1 MDPKAQVLTLSG
13 MQTGLL
19 EIVCMIL
26 GALGPA
32 YLLLVFPGILGRY
45 LWRSRQSNASEWPS
59 TQDLDSDHTAHL
71 VGPCQHKMMSH
82 TMHCIVDYLLVQ

>member
-1 MDPKAQVLTLSG
+1 
-13 MQTGLL
+13 
-19 EIVCMIL
+19 MIL

-45 LWRSRQSNASEWPS
+45 LWRSRQNNASEWPS

-71 VGPCQHKMMSH
+71 VR
-82 TMHCIVDYLLVQ
+82 T